1 MRAAFRTP
9 MAWLLALAGAILLL
23 GARASTE
30 PGAPVVCTRGCGLP
44 TPTRTPV
51 LTPTPTPGGAC
62 TTEYA
67 LCLGQGRSVVTAR
80 WTKPDGTTGLAH
92 AVRLTSDSGA
102 FWFLEPGNLELAV
115 KVLDG
120 CAVNG
125 HRWFFAA
132 GLTNLAVRITVA
144 DLTDGSERIYTNE
157 QGAPFQTIADTAAF
171 ATCAGE
177 VAWRNPEEP
186 AEEIEEVAG
195 GDGELLLQ
203 NRFQVE
209 ADWET
214 ASGRTGVGHAVQ
226 ISPESGY
233 FWFFDPDNV
242 ELVVKTL
249 DACAIGSGTWFFGAG
264 MTRVGVRIRVTDT
277 ATGDVRTYSSP
288 VNALF
293 APILDTHAFATCA
306 SASPSPTPTPTT
318 TATPTPG
325 SGERHL
331 VRVVCRLSCEF
342 LPSSLHVSV
351 GDTVHWYLVWPNG
364 GLHSTVADHGEWDSG
379 PPGPSFDHTFNSPG
393 TFPYHCGV
401 PHLFVHSPGEIVVDR
416 SPAGAR
422 PLGISDSTPTPTP
435 HFQPRLTNTPTH
447 SPTPSRTPTVTP
459 TRTHTPIPSSTP
471 TPTVSGTATP
481 TPEPQTYFVVVR
493 GGNRGYVFVPGLLH
507 VRVGDTV
514 HWDLFCL
521 DDGTHHR
528 TAALDGRWDSGPP
541 GPFSFSYTFSQTG
554 RFSYTCGYDPHNPGT
569 IFVDP

>member
-51 LTPTPTPGGAC
+51 RTPTPGDAC

-67 LCLGQGRSVVTAR
+67 LCLGQGRSVVTAH

-132 GLTNLAVRITVA
+132 GLTNLEVRITVA
-144 DLTDGSERIYTNE
+144 DLTDGSERVYTNE
-157 QGAPFQTIADTAAF
+157 QGAPFQAIADTAAF

-186 AEEIEEVAG
+186 AQEIEEVSG

-203 NRFQVE
+203 DRFRVE

-226 ISPESGY
+226 MSPESGY

-249 DACAIGSGTWFFGAG
+249 DACAIHSGTWFFGAG
-264 MTRVGVRIRVTDT
+264 MTRVGVRVRVTDT
-277 ATGDVRTYSSP
+277 VTEEVRTYSSP
-288 VNALF
+288 VDAPF
-293 APILDTHAFATCA
+293 APVQDTHAFGTCA
-306 SASPSPTPTPTT
+306 SPTPTPTPTATT

-325 SGERHL
+325 SGESHL
-331 VRVVCRLSCEF
+331 VRIVCRLYCEF
-342 LPSSLHVSV
+342 LPSSLHVGI
-351 GDTVHWYLVWPNG
+351 GDTVHWYLVGPTG

-379 PPGPSFDHTFNSPG
+379 PRGSYAFDHTFNSPG

-401 PHLFVHSPGEIVVDR
+401 PHVFVHKPGEIVVDQ
-416 SPAGAR
+416 PEAGAR

-435 HFQPRLTNTPTH
+435 HFRRQWTKTPTV
-447 SPTPSRTPTVTP
+447 SPSPSRTPTPTP
-459 TRTHTPIPSSTP
+459 TRTHVP
-471 TPTVSGTATP
+471 TQTATVSPTQTQTP
-481 TPEPQTYFVVVR
+481 GPQTHNVAVR
-493 GGNRGYVFVPGLLH
+493 HRGFYTFVPAPLH
-507 VRVGDTV
+507 VRIGDTV
-514 HWDLFCL
+514 HWNLLCL
-521 DDGTHHR
+521 DDLTHHR
-528 TAALDGRWDSGPP
+528 TAALDGLWDSGPP
-541 GPFSFSYTFSQTG
+541 GPGSFNYTFTQTG
-554 RFSYTCGYDPHNPGT
+554 TFTYECGYDGHFQGT
-569 IFVDP
+569 IVVDP